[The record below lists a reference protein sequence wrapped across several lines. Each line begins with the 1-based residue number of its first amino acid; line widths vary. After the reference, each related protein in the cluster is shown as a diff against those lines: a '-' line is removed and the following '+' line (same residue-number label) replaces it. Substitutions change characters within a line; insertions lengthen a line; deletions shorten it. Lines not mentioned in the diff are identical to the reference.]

1 MAKKS
6 YTEIK
11 KEIAKLEAQA
21 ERMRKGSFDKAVGQ
35 IRDLMEKNE
44 ISVADLTEALAE
56 QGKKGKAPKAKSPK
70 GEKARTAVKAK
81 YRSPTDP
88 SQTWTGRGRKP
99 KWVQE
104 WIDGGNELENLLI
117 P

>member
-21 ERMRKGSFDKAVGQ
+21 ERMRKGSFDKAIAQ
-35 IRDLMEKNE
+35 IRELMEKNG
-44 ISVADLTEALAE
+44 ISIADLTEALSSK
-56 QGKKGKAPKAKSPK
+56 GKKGRKPAKAPAAAKPKYQSP
-70 GEKARTAVKAK
+70 A
-81 YRSPTDP
+81 DP
-88 SQTWTGRGRKP
+88 SLTWSGRGRKP

-104 WIDGGNELENLLI
+104 WIDGGNDLEKLQI
-117 P
+117 R